1 MSNKVLKI
9 KFTDPF
15 SNSEVFKRIEFPEN
29 LENLIKWCKNFIE
42 ISDSQQY
49 EFIDESTNNKIT
61 NEDEYQLVKNQI
73 STKVTKFILKIVKKD
88 EPSNFNLLHSINNY
102 NNNNDNNNNDN
113 NNINININ
121 NDNNDN
127 DNNNI
132 NDNNNNNVNPT
143 NKIVNIYKDDE
154 ELYYIS
160 NTFINDLFK
169 KIIIKYNIYKDIKS
183 NSIV

>member
-113 NNINININ
+113 NNININ
-121 NDNNDN
+121 NDN
-127 DNNNI
+127 DNNNNNI
-132 NDNNNNNVNPT
+132 NN
-143 NKIVNIYKDDE
+143 
-154 ELYYIS
+154 
-160 NTFINDLFK
+160 
-169 KIIIKYNIYKDIKS
+169 DIKEKIS
-183 NSIV
+183 EDTNNLNKEDFKNFESSESKKLFPETIKKTPSENNLNENDEKKKHH